1 MNYIFFLDNFPWS
14 RAFFLDP
21 YHFFLL
27 AFLVEIRWEFIKEN
41 KNVRKHAFV
50 QESDQEKQK
59 DQESDIEK
67 RKKITVKKKGR
78 KHALNHESEQEN
90 KKKLSFFLDYF
101 LGRERVFFRFS
112 YILPH
117 I

>member
-50 QESDQEKQK
+50 QESDQEK
-59 DQESDIEK
+59 
-67 RKKITVKKKGR
+67 
-78 KHALNHESEQEN
+78 
-90 KKKLSFFLDYF
+90 
-101 LGRERVFFRFS
+101 
-112 YILPH
+112 
-117 I
+117 